1 MFLKSLTMKGFK
13 SFADTTGLDFEPGV
27 TVVVGPNGSGKSNVV
42 DAIAWVLGAQG
53 PRTVRSQK
61 MEDVVFAGTAKR
73 AALGRAEVSLVLDN
87 SSGILPVD
95 FTEVT
100 ISRTLF
106 RNGDSEY
113 SLNGVACRLLDIQEL
128 LSDAGVGRQQ
138 HIIIAQ
144 GQIDQVLN
152 ARPEDRRSIIE
163 EAAGILK
170 FRRRKERAERRLLA
184 TERNVERLEDL
195 QREIRRQLRP
205 LERQADAARRHES
218 VVSELRALQLHLAGR
233 ELAELRTRL
242 RAAHVQRTGLATE
255 ESEVRSELARVDTA
269 VMAAESRLAAAGDD
283 LGDTL
288 PRYEALAQ
296 RCRGLGALLAERRR
310 SLERDRGSLLAEDV
324 VAAMEAESADLEAKL
339 TEVAAAAAALA
350 PEAEA
355 LAATEVALEAEIAEF
370 EAAGETTEFSQ
381 SAAPVTPAAEVR
393 GELTA
398 LRKTLERT
406 RAERERTA
414 ARLEALAGRS
424 VEAGEKAR
432 LLRERLEILAAGEES
447 LVAKVDAA
455 QADTAGAS
463 VALEEAIDTVRR
475 AEADRARWKARV
487 EALGLALAETHA
499 QAGLE
504 KLTDLEGVMGTLA
517 DVVDVDE
524 GWELA
529 FEAAVGDAITSV
541 IVDGPA
547 GAARALERLADEGGG
562 SVLPAHLG
570 EAQAGPAANTAALP
584 GSCVSLSEHV
594 RPRNAS
600 VQPLLNRLIG
610 SAVVASG
617 GWHSALDVALA
628 LGGEGVVVTREGD
641 RFGDGGWRIG
651 AAGSGATLAAY
662 EEAQSELEDS
672 TKRVEAARE
681 AEKVARNTVAV
692 ARGREKEAVAALDSL
707 DTALTTAGEELA
719 RVEAGREQAA
729 AEAVDLEARL
739 EELTVPLERD
749 ASRVGEL
756 EALLPSLEAAEAARR
771 RAREDREQARRELD
785 ERSRALEALK
795 ADLGV
800 RAATLEER
808 RAVLLRRRDEVAQRL
823 ARHAGELQAAAG
835 RRRLL
840 DARLGAVDRLAR
852 FVARRGALVDTELSR
867 LRARRERQSA
877 ATRAVAAELDAH
889 RARRSEL
896 DRRLNEIRE
905 LLGRSDVEEAE
916 LKLRIETLVDRI
928 RGELDA
934 EPEVALAT
942 ALPPLEEGVTPR
954 ARVRELEGEIRRMGP
969 INPLAL
975 QEFEELDERHRF
987 VSHQLQDV
995 RKGRRELNKII
1006 RAVDD
1011 EIVAV
1016 FAAAFADVSENFE
1029 KLFSTLFPGGKGSLQ
1044 LTDPDDLLATGVEL
1058 EARPSGKNVRKLS
1071 LLSGGER
1078 SLTALAFLFAIF
1090 RSRPSPFYV
1099 MDEVEAALDDVN
1111 LHRFLDLVAEFR
1123 QEAQLVI
1130 VSHQK
1135 RTMEAADCLYGVTM
1149 APGGSSR
1156 VVSEKVA

>member
-73 AALGRAEVSLVLDN
+73 APLGRAEVSLVLDN
-87 SSGILPVD
+87 SSGILPVE

-152 ARPEDRRSIIE
+152 ARPEDRRAIIE

-218 VVSELRALQLHLAGR
+218 VVAELRALQLHLAGR

-242 RAAHVQRTGLATE
+242 RATHVQRSGLTAE
-255 ESEVRSELARVDTA
+255 ESEVRAELARVDTA
-269 VMAAESRLAAAGDD
+269 VMEAEARLAAAGDD

-324 VAAMEAESADLEAKL
+324 VAAMEAESAQLETLLA
-339 TEVAAAAAALA
+339 EVAAAAAALA

-355 LAATEVALEAEIAEF
+355 LAVTEAELEAEVARF
-370 EAAGETTEFSQ
+370 EAAADTPPATES
-381 SAAPVTPAAEVR
+381 STPAAAEVR
-393 GELTA
+393 GELNA
-398 LRKTLERT
+398 LMKTLDRT
-406 RAERERTA
+406 AAERERTVG
-414 ARLEALAGRS
+414 RLEVLARRTVEQQAQARS
-424 VEAGEKAR
+424 
-432 LLRERLEILAAGEES
+432 LREQLETLAAGEET
-447 LVAKVDAA
+447 LVAAVDAA
-455 QADTAGAS
+455 QART
-463 VALEEAIDTVRR
+463 
-475 AEADRARWKARV
+475 AEAEATLEAAVGSLREAEAERARWKARV

-499 QAGLE
+499 EAGLE
-504 KLTDLEGVMGTLA
+504 RLSDLDGVMGTLA

-529 FEAAVGDAITSV
+529 FEAAVGDAITAV
-541 IVDGPA
+541 IVEGP
-547 GAARALERLADEGGG
+547 GDAARALERLAGQGGG
-562 SVLPAHLG
+562 SVLPAGLG
-570 EAQAGPAANTAALP
+570 EGRQDAGAGSLPQGCVAL
-584 GSCVSLSEHV
+584 SDHV
-594 RPRNAS
+594 RSRTTT
-600 VQPLLNRLIG
+600 VRPLVDRLVG
-610 SAVVASG
+610 SAVVAPDD
-617 GWHSALDVALA
+617 WHTALDVALD
-628 LGGEGVVVTREGD
+628 LGGDAVVVTRAGD
-641 RFGDGGWRIG
+641 RFGPRGWRIG
-651 AAGSGATLAAY
+651 AAGSGATLAAH
-662 EEAQSELEDS
+662 EEAQSELEAS
-672 TKRVEAARE
+672 MAKVAEARE
-681 AEKVARNTVAV
+681 AEKRAKSEVAAARRN
-692 ARGREKEAVAALDSL
+692 ENEAVTALDSL
-707 DTALTTAGEELA
+707 DAALSAAGEELA
-719 RVEAGREQAA
+719 RVEGAREQAE
-729 AEAVDLEARL
+729 AEVVNLEARL

-749 ASRVGEL
+749 RARVSEL
-756 EALLPSLEAAEAARR
+756 EAVLPSLEAAEEALRR
-771 RAREDREQARRELD
+771 SRADRDRVRRELN
-785 ERSRALEALK
+785 ERARALEALK

-823 ARHAGELQAAAG
+823 AHHAGEMQAAAG

-840 DARLGAVDRLAR
+840 DSRLAAVDHLAR
-852 FVARRGALVDTELSR
+852 FVADRGELVNAELDR

-889 RARRSEL
+889 RSRRSEL
-896 DRRLNEIRE
+896 DRRLNEVRE

-934 EPEVALAT
+934 EPEVAMAT
-942 ALPPLEEGVTPR
+942 PLPPLEEGSTPR

-975 QEFEELDERHRF
+975 QEFEELDKRHRF
-987 VSHQLQDV
+987 VSDQLQDV

-1029 KLFSTLFPGGKGSLQ
+1029 KLFSTLFPGGKGRLR

-1123 QEAQLVI
+1123 REAQLLI